1 MRFEI
6 PTIIP
11 TKVAEQFKAA
21 VGTQQLTDAGH
32 TVVGFA
38 TMAAKK
44 ANDSRLDLNAKFEP
58 QVREARKTALAAVKS
73 VREARVRL
81 ESSVDPL
88 VDRALERLPEN
99 VSDTVAEVRKVTKQ
113 AVATT
118 DRRVVD
124 LIEFATAIPA
134 KPVRRTVATKAAVKT
149 AAAKSAPKST
159 AKAAPATQAASKP
172 ASVRKARVAK
182 PAIAKPAIA
191 KPASAKPATVKTA
204 RKAA

>member
-58 QVREARKTALAAVKS
+58 QVREARKTALAAVKT
-73 VREARVRL
+73 VRNARVRF

-99 VSDTVAEVRKVTKQ
+99 VSDTVAEVRKVTRQ
-113 AVATT
+113 AVAST

-124 LIEFATAIPA
+124 LIEFATAIPS
-134 KPVRRTVATKAAVKT
+134 KPVRRPAAATTMTKSAKT
-149 AAAKSAPKST
+149 APKSAPKSIAKPVAARQARAAQPAST
-159 AKAAPATQAASKP
+159 KRVSTKPVKPVSTKATAKPAKAA
-172 ASVRKARVAK
+172 
-182 PAIAKPAIA
+182 
-191 KPASAKPATVKTA
+191 A